1 SILQMPTGVPVATV
15 AVNGAA
21 NAGLLAVQILATSNP
36 DLMVAM
42 QAYKQKMH
50 DEVSAKDHE
59 LQAKSWQAW
68 LKK

>member
-1 SILQMPTGVPVATV
+1 
-15 AVNGAA
+15 
-21 NAGLLAVQILATSNP
+21 
-36 DLMVAM
+36 M

-59 LQAKSWQAW
+59 LQAKGWQTW